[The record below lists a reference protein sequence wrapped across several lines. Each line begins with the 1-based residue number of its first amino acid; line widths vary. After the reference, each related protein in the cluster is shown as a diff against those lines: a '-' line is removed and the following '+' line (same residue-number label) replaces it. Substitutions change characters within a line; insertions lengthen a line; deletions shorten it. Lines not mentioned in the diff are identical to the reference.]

1 MHKAVSFGLALT
13 GLSLTACEQK
23 PPEASPDLHVV
34 VGEEPVPPPGAA
46 PVVPVAP
53 PSPPTPSGSEETGGE
68 NDGTPDITPAPL
80 AARAAKT
87 EKGARANLLAWAR
100 GIEMREFDQ
109 AWQLMGDAAK
119 AQRSKAQFNAL
130 FHPLQNITVAVSGGD
145 MEGAAG
151 SIYYTVPTTISGTGP
166 DGGRQVLKGEVVL
179 RRVND
184 VDGATPSQLKWH
196 IVQVDLAPA

>member
-1 MHKAVSFGLALT
+1 MHKAVSFGLALA
-13 GLSLTACEQK
+13 GLSLTACERK
-23 PPEASPDLHVV
+23 PPDLHVV
-34 VGEEPVPPPGAA
+34 AGEEPVPPLGSP

-53 PSPPTPSGSEETGGE
+53 PSPSKPSDRVSGE

-80 AARAAKT
+80 AAQAAKT

-100 GIEMREFDQ
+100 GIELREFDQ

-151 SIYYTVPTTISGTGP
+151 SIYYTVPTTITGTGP
-166 DGGRQVLKGEVVL
+166 GGRRQVLKGEVVL

-184 VDGATPSQLKWH
+184 VDGATPAQLKWH